1 MNLVNSVGNSVS
13 GVQFDGG
20 KGGFSGSRGRGD
32 NSASGN
38 YGSRDGNRGGSRES
52 SIGESSITI
61 SGSVESSITV
71 SGSGKSITI
80 SGSGKAIS

>member
-13 GVQFDGG
+13 RGQLDSVELSLSG
-20 KGGFSGSRGRGD
+20 SGSRGD
-32 NSASGN
+32 NGASGN
-38 YGSRDGNRGGSRES
+38 YGSRDGSRES

>member
-13 GVQFDGG
+13 GVQFEGG

-32 NSASGN
+32 NGASGN
-38 YGSRDGNRGGSRES
+38 YGSRDGSRES

-71 SGSGKSITI
+71 SGSGESITI

>member
-13 GVQFDGG
+13 RGQLDSVELSLSG
-20 KGGFSGSRGRGD
+20 SGSRGD
-32 NSASGN
+32 NGASGN